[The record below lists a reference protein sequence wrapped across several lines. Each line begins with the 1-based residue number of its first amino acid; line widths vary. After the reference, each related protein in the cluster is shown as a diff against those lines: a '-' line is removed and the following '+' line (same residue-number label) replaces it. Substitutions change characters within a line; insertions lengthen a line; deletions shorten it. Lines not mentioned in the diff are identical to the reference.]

1 MQINVDIAPIRNFIK
16 ATLVEKNRCRYNAA
30 AVMKSN
36 PFCKFLFVLCLLTFP
51 LSIYYLYYYVID
63 IVNDLKII
71 NGETDDDDYT
81 QFTSYE
87 MFGILILLMYV
98 LLVEIFFIYVLYVLM
113 KECNCAQVSLFFWKS
128 PFWKYLGMQVISWI
142 IFVVLLFILFF
153 RYSSSIVKVML
164 LELNSHFG
172 FLSHL
177 FSYTSFSP
185 NENRELY
192 MREVHNVKRDRNVIE
207 DDDEPDDLNPLY
219 D

>member
-1 MQINVDIAPIRNFIK
+1 M
-16 ATLVEKNRCRYNAA
+16 
-30 AVMKSN
+30 
-36 PFCKFLFVLCLLTFP
+36 
-51 LSIYYLYYYVID
+51 
-63 IVNDLKII
+63 
-71 NGETDDDDYT
+71 
-81 QFTSYE
+81 
-87 MFGILILLMYV
+87 
-98 LLVEIFFIYVLYVLM
+98 
-113 KECNCAQVSLFFWKS
+113 
-128 PFWKYLGMQVISWI
+128 GMQVISWI

-172 FLSHL
+172 FLSHI